1 MFLHRRGLLLAY
13 QQPSKLEVTGVTER
27 RTVASVFFC
36 YCLGMP
42 TNKEKLTGA
51 VSVWSNSYNA
61 PTGYGQQVT
70 MLVDRLKRA
79 NLDVAMLSNYGLE
92 GIPSVI
98 NTPFGKVPHYP
109 RGLDQYSN
117 DSGPQDHK
125 NFIADKNKPNLLIS
139 LYDVWVM
146 KSKGY
151 DDFPIAAWT
160 PLDHVTLPPGVEKFL
175 KKENV
180 TPIAMSPHGVRQL
193 TAKDIECEYAPHAI
207 DTKVYKPSYKIGNHD
222 INEYMG
228 LKDDNFVVGVVA
240 ANKASGLVHRKAY
253 GELILAFSIFAKD
266 KPDAVLYL
274 HTDSFGLSGGWNLLN
289 ILASLGVKK
298 EQVIFPNPQ
307 DYRFGL
313 AQSDLA
319 ALYTRMDVLLAPSL
333 GEGFGVPS
341 VEAQACGTRVIGSNW
356 AATPDLVS
364 PDSWLTEGQ
373 LTWDAG
379 QDAWWM
385 TPNVSSLVNALEE
398 SYKAERGPSQ
408 VAIDFASQFEVE
420 KVWDESWI
428 PILKKLL

>member
-1 MFLHRRGLLLAY
+1 
-13 QQPSKLEVTGVTER
+13 
-27 RTVASVFFC
+27 
-36 YCLGMP
+36 MP

-79 NLDVAMLSNYGLE
+79 DLDVAMLSNYGLE
-92 GIPSVI
+92 GIPGEI
-98 NTPFGKVPHYP
+98 KTPYGKIPHYP
-109 RGLDQYSN
+109 RGIDQYSN
-117 DSGPQDHK
+117 DSGPQDHQT
-125 NFIADKNKPNLLIS
+125 FVAQFDKPNLFIS

-146 KSKGY
+146 KSAQY
-151 DDFPIAAWT
+151 DKFPIASWV

-175 KKENV
+175 RKENV
-180 TPIAMSPHGVRQL
+180 TSIAMSPHGVRQMN
-193 TAKDIECEYAPHAI
+193 AKGIECEYAPHAI
-207 DTKVYKPSYKIGNHD
+207 DTKVYKPTYKIGAHE
-222 INEYMG
+222 INEYLGITPDTFM
-228 LKDDNFVVGVVA
+228 VGVVA

-274 HTDSFGLSGGWNLLN
+274 HTDSFGYSGGWNLLN

-298 EQVIFPNPQ
+298 EQIIFPNPQ

-341 VEAQACGTRVIGSNW
+341 VEAQSCGTRVIGSNW

-364 PDSWLTEGQ
+364 PDSWLVDGQ
-373 LTWDAG
+373 LSWDAG

-385 TPNVSSLVNALEE
+385 TPNVSSLVNALELA
-398 SYKAERGPSQ
+398 YKAERGPSQ
-408 VAIDFASQFEVE
+408 VAIDFASQFDVE
-420 KVWDESWI
+420 KVWNESWV
-428 PILKKLL
+428 PILKKLLK

>member
-1 MFLHRRGLLLAY
+1 
-13 QQPSKLEVTGVTER
+13 
-27 RTVASVFFC
+27 
-36 YCLGMP
+36 MP

-61 PTGYGQQVT
+61 PTGYGQQAT
-70 MLVDRLKRA
+70 MLVDRLKRSG
-79 NLDVAMLSNYGLE
+79 LDVAMLSNYGLE
-92 GIPSVI
+92 GIPSTI
-98 NTPFGKVPHYP
+98 KTPYGEIPHYP
-109 RGLDQYSN
+109 RGIDQYSN

-125 NFIADKNKPNLLIS
+125 TFIADKDKPNLFIS

-146 KSKGY
+146 KAKQY
-151 DDFPIAAWT
+151 DDFPIAAWV

-175 KKENV
+175 TKENV
-180 TPIAMSPHGVRQL
+180 TPIAMSPHGVRQMN
-193 TAKDIECEYAPHAI
+193 AKGIECEYAPHAI
-207 DTKVYKPSYKIGNHD
+207 DTKIYKPTYKIGAHE
-222 INEYMG
+222 INEYLGITPDTFM
-228 LKDDNFVVGVVA
+228 VGVVA
-240 ANKASGLVHRKAY
+240 ANKAAGLVHRKAY

-274 HTDSFGLSGGWNLLN
+274 HTDSFGYSGGWNLLN

-307 DYRFGL
+307 DYRFGI

-341 VEAQACGTRVIGSNW
+341 VEALSCGTRVIGSNW

-364 PDSWLTEGQ
+364 PDSWLTDGQ

-385 TPNVSSLVNALEE
+385 TPNVGSLVNALEE
-398 SYKAERGPSQ
+398 SYKAERGTSQ
-408 VAIDFASQFEVE
+408 VAVDFASQFDVE

-428 PILKKLL
+428 PILTKLLK

>member
-1 MFLHRRGLLLAY
+1 
-13 QQPSKLEVTGVTER
+13 
-27 RTVASVFFC
+27 
-36 YCLGMP
+36 MP

-98 NTPFGKVPHYP
+98 NTPYGKVPHYP

-117 DSGPQDHK
+117 DSGPIDHK
-125 NFIADKNKPNLLIS
+125 TFISQFDKPNLLIS

-146 KSKGY
+146 RSAQY
-151 DDFPIAAWT
+151 DEFPIAAWT

-175 KKENV
+175 RKENV

-193 TAKDIECEYAPHAI
+193 TAKGIECEYAPHAI
-207 DTKVYKPSYKIGNHD
+207 DTKTYKPTYTIGNHD
-222 INEYMG
+222 INEYLG
-228 LKDDNFVVGVVA
+228 LTPETFVVGVVA

-253 GELILAFSIFAKD
+253 GELILAFSIFAKE

-274 HTDSFGLSGGWNLLN
+274 HTDSFGLAGGWNLLN

-313 AQSDLA
+313 SQSNLA

-385 TPNVSSLVNALEE
+385 TPNVASLVNALEE
-398 SYKAERGPSQ
+398 SYKAERGTSQ
-408 VAIDFASQFEVE
+408 VAIDFASQFDVE
-420 KVWDESWI
+420 KVWDESWV
-428 PILKKLL
+428 PILKKLLK

>member
-1 MFLHRRGLLLAY
+1 
-13 QQPSKLEVTGVTER
+13 
-27 RTVASVFFC
+27 
-36 YCLGMP
+36 
-42 TNKEKLTGA
+42 
-51 VSVWSNSYNA
+51 
-61 PTGYGQQVT
+61 
-70 MLVDRLKRA
+70 MLIDRLKRSG
-79 NLDVAMLSNYGLE
+79 LDVAMLSNYGLE
-92 GIPSVI
+92 GIPSSI
-98 NTPFGKVPHYP
+98 QTPYGKVPHYP

-117 DSGPQDHK
+117 DSGPLDHK
-125 NFIADKNKPNLLIS
+125 VFIGQNKKPNLFIS

-146 KSKGY
+146 NSKQY
-151 DDFPIAAWT
+151 DDFPIAAWV
-160 PLDHVTLPPGVEKFL
+160 PLDHVTLPPRVEQFL

-193 TAKDIECEYAPHAI
+193 TAKNIECEYVPHAI
-207 DTKVYKPSYKIGNHD
+207 DTKVYKPNYKIGQHE
-222 INEYMG
+222 ISTYLG
-228 LKDDNFVVGVVA
+228 LKPETFVVGVVA

-274 HTDSFGLSGGWNLLN
+274 HTDSFGSSGGWNLLN
-289 ILASLGVKK
+289 ILSSLGVKK
-298 EQVIFPNPQ
+298 EQVMFPNPL

-313 AQSDLA
+313 KQSDLA
-319 ALYTRMDVLLAPSL
+319 ALYTRMDVMLAPSF
-333 GEGFGVPS
+333 GEGFGVPT

-408 VAIDFASQFEVE
+408 VAIDFAAQFDVE
-420 KVWDESWI
+420 KVWTESWM
-428 PILKKLL
+428 PLLKKLLK

>member
-1 MFLHRRGLLLAY
+1 
-13 QQPSKLEVTGVTER
+13 
-27 RTVASVFFC
+27 
-36 YCLGMP
+36 MP

-70 MLVDRLKRA
+70 MLIDRLKRSG
-79 NLDVAMLSNYGLE
+79 LDVAMLSNYGLE
-92 GIPSVI
+92 GIPSSI
-98 NTPFGKVPHYP
+98 KTPYGDVPHYP

-125 NFIADKNKPNLLIS
+125 LFIAEHNKPNLFIS

-146 KSKGY
+146 QSKQY
-151 DDFPIAAWT
+151 DEFPIAAWV
-160 PLDHVTLPPGVEKFL
+160 PLDHVTLPPRVEKFL
-175 KKENV
+175 AKENV

-193 TAKDIECEYAPHAI
+193 TAKGIECEYVPHAI
-207 DTKVYKPSYKIGNHD
+207 DTKVYKPSYKIGNHE
-222 INEYMG
+222 INKYMG
-228 LKDDNFVVGVVA
+228 LKDDSFVVGVVA

-274 HTDSFGLSGGWNLLN
+274 HTDSVGQAGGWNLLN
-289 ILASLGVKK
+289 ILSSLGVKK

-313 AQSDLA
+313 RQADLA
-319 ALYTRMDVLLAPSL
+319 ALYTRMDVMLAPSF
-333 GEGFGVPS
+333 GEGFGVPT

-364 PDSWLTEGQ
+364 SDSWLTEGQ

-398 SYKAERGPSQ
+398 SYKAERGTSQ
-408 VAIDFASQFEVE
+408 VAIDFASQFDVE
-420 KVWDESWI
+420 KVWTESWV
-428 PILKKLL
+428 PILTKLLK

>member
-1 MFLHRRGLLLAY
+1 
-13 QQPSKLEVTGVTER
+13 
-27 RTVASVFFC
+27 
-36 YCLGMP
+36 MP

-61 PTGYGQQVT
+61 PTGYGQQTT
-70 MLVDRLKRA
+70 MLVDRLKRSG
-79 NLDVAMLSNYGLE
+79 LDVAMLSNYGLE
-92 GIPSVI
+92 GIPSTI
-98 NTPFGKVPHYP
+98 KTPYGEIPHYP
-109 RGLDQYSN
+109 RGIDQYSN
-117 DSGPQDHK
+117 DSGPQDHQT
-125 NFIADKNKPNLLIS
+125 FVAQFDKPNLFIS

-146 KSKGY
+146 KSAQY
-151 DDFPIAAWT
+151 DNFPIASWV
-160 PLDHVTLPPGVEKFL
+160 PLDHVTMPPGVEKFL
-175 KKENV
+175 RRENV
-180 TPIAMSPHGVRQL
+180 TPIAMSPHGERQMN
-193 TAKDIECEYAPHAI
+193 AKGIECEYAPHAI
-207 DTKVYKPSYKIGNHD
+207 DTKVYKPTYKIGAHE
-222 INEYMG
+222 INEYLG
-228 LKDDNFVVGVVA
+228 IKPETFVVGVVA

-274 HTDSFGLSGGWNLLN
+274 HTDSFGYSGGWNLLN

-341 VEAQACGTRVIGSNW
+341 VEAQSCGTRVIGSNW

-364 PDSWLTEGQ
+364 PDSWLVDGQ
-373 LTWDAG
+373 LSWDAG

-385 TPNVSSLVNALEE
+385 TPNVSSLVNALELA
-398 SYKAERGPSQ
+398 YKAERGPSQ
-408 VAIDFASQFEVE
+408 VAIDFASQFDVE
-420 KVWDESWI
+420 KVWTESWM
-428 PILKKLL
+428 PILRKLLK

>member
-1 MFLHRRGLLLAY
+1 
-13 QQPSKLEVTGVTER
+13 
-27 RTVASVFFC
+27 
-36 YCLGMP
+36 MP

-79 NLDVAMLSNYGLE
+79 DLDVAMLSNYGLE
-92 GIPSVI
+92 GIPGEI
-98 NTPFGKVPHYP
+98 KTPYGKIPHYP
-109 RGLDQYSN
+109 RGIDQYSN
-117 DSGPQDHK
+117 DSGPTDHQA
-125 NFIADKNKPNLLIS
+125 FIAQFDKPNLFIS

-146 KSKGY
+146 KSAQY
-151 DDFPIAAWT
+151 DKFPIASWV

-175 KKENV
+175 TKPNV
-180 TPIAMSPHGVRQL
+180 TPIAMSPHGVRQM
-193 TAKDIECEYAPHAI
+193 TAKGIECEYAPHAI
-207 DTKVYKPSYKIGNHD
+207 DTKVYKPTYKIGSHD
-222 INEYMG
+222 INEYLG
-228 LKDDNFVVGVVA
+228 LTSETFVVGVVA

-266 KPDAVLYL
+266 KPDAVMYL
-274 HTDSFGLSGGWNLLN
+274 HTDSFGLSGGWNLLS
-289 ILASLGVKK
+289 ILSSLGVKK

-313 AQSDLA
+313 SKSDLA

-373 LTWDAG
+373 LSWDPG

-398 SYKAERGPSQ
+398 SYKAERGTSQ
-408 VAIDFASQFEVE
+408 VAIDFASQFDVE
-420 KVWDESWI
+420 KVWDESWV
-428 PILKKLL
+428 PILKKLLK

>member
-1 MFLHRRGLLLAY
+1 
-13 QQPSKLEVTGVTER
+13 
-27 RTVASVFFC
+27 
-36 YCLGMP
+36 MP
-42 TNKEKLTGA
+42 TNKEKLNGA

-61 PTGYGQQVT
+61 PTGYGQQAT

-79 NLDVAMLSNYGLE
+79 GLDVAMLSNYGLE
-92 GIPSVI
+92 GIPSTI
-98 NTPFGKVPHYP
+98 KTPYGKIPHYP
-109 RGLDQYSN
+109 RGIDQYSN
-117 DSGPQDHK
+117 DSGPTDHQS
-125 NFIADKNKPNLLIS
+125 FVAQFDKPNLFIS

-146 KSKGY
+146 KSAQY
-151 DDFPIAAWT
+151 DKFPIASWV

-175 KKENV
+175 RKENV
-180 TPIAMSPHGVRQL
+180 TPIAMSPHGVRQMN
-193 TAKDIECEYAPHAI
+193 AKGIECEYAPHAI
-207 DTKVYKPSYKIGNHD
+207 DTKVYKPTYKIGAHE
-222 INEYMG
+222 INEYLG
-228 LKDDNFVVGVVA
+228 LKPETFVVGVVA

-274 HTDSFGLSGGWNLLN
+274 HTDSFGLSGGWNLLA
-289 ILASLGVKK
+289 ILSSLGVKK

-313 AQSDLA
+313 SQTNLA

-341 VEAQACGTRVIGSNW
+341 VEAQSCGTRVIGSNW

-364 PDSWLTEGQ
+364 PDSWLTDGQ
-373 LTWDAG
+373 LSWDAG

-408 VAIDFASQFEVE
+408 VAIDFSSQFDVE
-420 KVWDESWI
+420 KVWTESWL
-428 PILKKLL
+428 PILRKLLK

>member
-1 MFLHRRGLLLAY
+1 
-13 QQPSKLEVTGVTER
+13 
-27 RTVASVFFC
+27 
-36 YCLGMP
+36 MP
-42 TNKEKLTGA
+42 TNKDKLTGA

-61 PTGYGQQVT
+61 PTGYGQQAT

-79 NLDVAMLSNYGLE
+79 DLDVAMLSNYGLE

-98 NTPFGKVPHYP
+98 KTPYGKVPHYP
-109 RGLDQYSN
+109 RGVDQYSN
-117 DSGPQDHK
+117 DSGPLDHK
-125 NFIADKNKPNLLIS
+125 TFTSQFDKPNLFIS

-146 KSKGY
+146 RSAQY
-151 DDFPIAAWT
+151 DEFPIAAWT

-175 KKENV
+175 RKDNV

-193 TAKDIECEYAPHAI
+193 NGKGIECEYAPHAI
-207 DTKVYKPSYKIGNHD
+207 DTKVYKPTTQIGNHE
-222 INEYMG
+222 INEYLG
-228 LKDDNFVVGVVA
+228 LTPDNFMVGVVA

-266 KPDAVLYL
+266 KPNAVLYL
-274 HTDSFGLSGGWNLLN
+274 HTDSFGSSGGWNLLN
-289 ILASLGVKK
+289 ILSSLGVKK
-298 EQVIFPNPQ
+298 DQVIFPNPL

-313 AQSDLA
+313 APTDLA
-319 ALYTRMDVLLAPSL
+319 ALYTRMDVMLAPSF
-333 GEGFGVPS
+333 GEGFGVPT

-385 TPNVSSLVNALEE
+385 TPNVASLVNALEE
-398 SYKAERGPSQ
+398 SYKAERGTSQ
-408 VAIDFASQFEVE
+408 VAVDFASQFDVE
-420 KVWDESWI
+420 KVWDKSWV
-428 PILKKLL
+428 PILKKLLK